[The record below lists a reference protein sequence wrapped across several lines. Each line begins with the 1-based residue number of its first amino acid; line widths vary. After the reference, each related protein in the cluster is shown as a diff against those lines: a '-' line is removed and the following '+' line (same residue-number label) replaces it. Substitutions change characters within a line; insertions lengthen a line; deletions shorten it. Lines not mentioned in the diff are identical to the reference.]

1 MDIVERLIAYRD
13 RAGRSREGRDL
24 LADAANEIML
34 LRRRRPD
41 MGNIYEMLRCADRE
55 LKMRK
60 RVYPRLVERERMTV
74 TEADHEIRLQE
85 QIVELLQK
93 LVDAAEPTLFNNGSK
108 LP

>member
-1 MDIVERLIAYRD
+1 M
-13 RAGRSREGRDL
+13 S
-24 LADAANEIML
+24 
-34 LRRRRPD
+34 
-41 MGNIYEMLRCADRE
+41 NIYEMLRCADRE

>member
-1 MDIVERLIAYRD
+1 M
-13 RAGRSREGRDL
+13 S
-24 LADAANEIML
+24 
-34 LRRRRPD
+34 
-41 MGNIYEMLRCADRE
+41 NIYEMLRCADRE

-74 TEADHEIRLQE
+74 VEADHEIRTME
-85 QIVELLQK
+85 QIVEHLQK